1 MTQQKRLL
9 LIDNKDSFTYNLV
22 HYLEGL
28 GALVDVERHDLTDLD
43 LPAEYDAIVLSPG
56 PGLPEESANLMPLV
70 HRWKYKK
77 PILGICLG
85 HQALA
90 QAFGATLYNLPQ
102 VLHGQATEL
111 FVTAAE
117 AVIYQNIPSPIWVGR
132 YHSWAVSSDHFPEEL
147 SITATDPN
155 GIILS
160 FTHQQLPITGMQFHP
175 ESVLTPEG
183 KKMLELWLESIHSN
197 NLKI

>member
-1 MTQQKRLL
+1 MTKQKRLL

-28 GALVDVERHDLTDLD
+28 GAYVDVERHDLTDLD
-43 LPAEYDAIVLSPG
+43 LPADYDAIVLSPG

-70 HRWKYKK
+70 HQWKYQK

-111 FVTAAE
+111 FVTAPD
-117 AVIYQNIPSPIWVGR
+117 AVIYKDIPAPVLVGR
-132 YHSWAVSSDHFPEEL
+132 YHSWAVSTDHFPEEL
-147 SITATDPN
+147 EITATDSN

-160 FTHQQLPITGMQFHP
+160 FMHRQLPITGMQFHP
-175 ESVLTPEG
+175 ESVLSPHG
-183 KKMLELWLESIHSN
+183 RLMLGSWLASIHFSQE
-197 NLKI
+197 